1 MKKTLLKS
9 SLKYLLFHPW
19 QIFLSILGIALGV
32 AVVISI
38 DLANQSARH
47 AFKHSLETVA
57 GKATHHIIGSPAGIP
72 DSIYRNIRIDYKFR
86 NSAPVIEGYIVVESD
101 PVRTF
106 TLLGVDPFAEKPFR
120 HFLNYSGEIGFK
132 SLYHFLTKPNAVF
145 ISDFTAKALNV
156 QIGDTLFSKIGVA
169 LNELVIAGVIT
180 TNDKRSDK
188 VLENLMIADIST
200 AQELLQMKNRISR
213 IDLIV
218 GKKNYNTELERIKSI
233 LPPGVR
239 IERSGSRSQTAEQMV
254 KAFNMNLTAMSL
266 LALVVGMFLIYNTM
280 TFSVVQRRV
289 FLGLLRSLGVT
300 RREIFFLIINEAIL
314 LGIIGTILGSIM
326 GIILAKGMVQLV
338 TQSIN
343 DLYFVLNVRSL
354 QISTIYL
361 IKGIILGVGATFF
374 AAIKP
379 AREATTAPPRVVMS
393 RSIVETELKRNIP
406 KLTIFGVVIAFIG
419 SIILFTPSKSIWL
432 SYSGLVPLVLG
443 LSLLTPL
450 CIFGLVRFFNPII
463 GRSFGILGKM
473 ASRGVLT
480 QISRTSVAIAALS
493 IAVAT
498 TIGVGTMVTSFR
510 NTVQNWLGNLLS
522 ADIFISAPR
531 LIATQSRGNLN
542 PILVSKIAQKE
553 EVQHVNYYRENVIH
567 AEQGAFILLTA
578 KVGEHRYNDFIFKS
592 GNSGKAWEAYQN
604 REAALIT
611 ETYAYRY
618 NKKVGD
624 KIFFLTD
631 RGEKEFKIEGI
642 YYDYSTD
649 LGKVSIAHHTYLKYW
664 DDNKLSGILVYAHD
678 GTNINDL
685 MNKIRTM
692 DGENEKIQVQSNK
705 SLFATSIN
713 IFDRTFLITNVLQM
727 LAIIVAF
734 IGVLS
739 ALMAIQLERSR
750 EFGVLRANGLTPRQL
765 WKMVL
770 MQTGLMGLISGI
782 ISIPIGNI
790 LALVLIKVINERS
803 FGWTLRFDFR
813 FDLLVQAILLA
824 VFAALLAGIYPAYKM
839 AKTSPALALREE

>member
-9 SLKYLLFHPW
+9 SRKYLLHHPW
-19 QIFLSILGIALGV
+19 QIVLSVLGIALGV
-32 AVVISI
+32 AVVFSI

-47 AFKHSLETVA
+47 AFKLSLETVA
-57 GKATHHIIGSPAGIP
+57 GKATHHIVGGSTGIP
-72 DSIYRNIRIDYKFR
+72 DSIYRQIRIDKKFR
-86 NSAPVIEGYIVVESD
+86 NCAPVIEGYLVVESD

-106 TLLGVDPFAEKPFR
+106 TLLGVDPFAERPFR
-120 HFLNYSGEIGFK
+120 QFINESKRNELNNFH
-132 SLYHFLTKPNAVF
+132 LLLTKPNTVL
-145 ISDFTAKALNV
+145 ISDFTAKDMNV
-156 QIGDTLFSKIGVA
+156 EIGDTLLSKIGVVRH
-169 LNELVIAGVIT
+169 ELEIVGILQTKENIPGSA
-180 TNDKRSDK
+180 
-188 VLENLMIADIST
+188 LENLMIADIST

-213 IDLIV
+213 IDLFIENESNNP
-218 GKKNYNTELERIKSI
+218 KFESI
-233 LPPGVR
+233 QSSLPPGVT
-239 IERSGSRSQTAEQMV
+239 IERSGSRSNSAEQMV

-280 TFSVVQRRV
+280 TFSVVQRRTYI
-289 FLGLLRSLGVT
+289 GLLRSLGVT
-300 RREIFFLIINEAIL
+300 RREVFFLIINEAIL
-314 LGIIGTILGSIM
+314 LGIVGTILGSIL
-326 GIILAKGMVQLV
+326 GIFLGKGMVKLV

-343 DLYFVLNVRSL
+343 DLYFLLNVRSL

-361 IKGIILGVGATFF
+361 VKSVVLGVGATFL

-379 AREATTAPPRVVMS
+379 AREATAAPPRVVMS
-393 RSIVETELKRNIP
+393 RSIVETELKRNVP
-406 KLTIFGVVIAFIG
+406 KLTVVGVIVAVIG

-450 CIFGLVRFFNPII
+450 LIFVFVHLFNPII
-463 GRSFGILGKM
+463 RRVFGILGKM
-473 ASRGVLT
+473 AARGVLS

-522 ADIFISAPR
+522 ADIYIAAPR
-531 LIATQSRGNLN
+531 LISTQSAGDLD
-542 PILVSKIAQKE
+542 PILASKIAQKD
-553 EVQHVNYYRENVIH
+553 EVQHVNYYRENKIYT
-567 AEQGAFILLTA
+567 EKGAFILLTA
-578 KVGEHRYNDFIFKS
+578 KVGEHRYDDFTFKS
-592 GNSGKAWEAYQN
+592 GNPETAWEKYQKN
-604 REAALIT
+604 EAALVT
-611 ETYAYRY
+611 ETFAYRY
-618 NKKVGD
+618 DKKVGD
-624 KIFFLTD
+624 NILLPTD

-642 YYDYSTD
+642 YYDYGTD
-649 LGKVSIAHHTYLKYW
+649 LGLVSIAHHTYTKYW
-664 DDNKLSGILVYAHD
+664 DDDMLSGIVVYVHEGIDINSLMNEIRKMA
-678 GTNINDL
+678 GTN
-685 MNKIRTM
+685 
-692 DGENEKIQVQSNK
+692 EQIQVQSNQ
-705 SLFATSIN
+705 SLIASSIY

-782 ISIPIGNI
+782 ISIPIGNV

-803 FGWTLRFDFR
+803 FGWTIQFDFK
-813 FDLLVQAILLA
+813 FELLVQAVLLA
-824 VFAALLAGIYPAYKM
+824 LVAALLAGIYPAYKM